1 MSLAEYEGEKD
12 EEGVILVTE
21 EHLRAVVE
29 LSKDFKDY
37 LEELHLVDEDKRAE
51 NRFERVGNFRGG
63 EK

>member
-1 MSLAEYEGEKD
+1 
-12 EEGVILVTE
+12 VTE

-51 NRFERVGNFRGG
+51 NRFERVGNFRGE